1 MGCGLRLKA
10 WTIEVI
16 SQSHLGSEG
25 IQSHVGIGGVAIGEV
40 GDRSSDVEVE
50 PSCQDDV
57 GIKVGIDISRHLG
70 TDDVVGGIGVGV
82 VRIPAEGE
90 TEVPLVV
97 EGNSL
102 AAKDACSL
110 EEIDRD
116 GIAQLGI
123 ELMVGESDTLVCPF
137 VNLGNRRVRVFHE
150 GIFELV
156 GRGMVHRA
164 LLRVV
169 AHQEL
174 IGMQDAARTEVG
186 AEEMNLV
193 RCVQKGGRQGVF

>member
-1 MGCGLRLKA
+1 MTEVVHRIEVEAPYCISAWQYVRLVSVDVGIASCPPSAEEYQVVTDVALEGRDDMGCGLRLKA

-16 SQSHLGSEG
+16 SQSHLGSDG

-40 GDRSSDVEVE
+40 GDRSSDVEVK

-110 EEIDRD
+110 EE
-116 GIAQLGI
+116 
-123 ELMVGESDTLVCPF
+123 
-137 VNLGNRRVRVFHE
+137 
-150 GIFELV
+150 
-156 GRGMVHRA
+156 
-164 LLRVV
+164 
-169 AHQEL
+169 
-174 IGMQDAARTEVG
+174 
-186 AEEMNLV
+186 AEEESNLKAPIMLKDILLKK
-193 RCVQKGGRQGVF
+193 RMKR

>member
-1 MGCGLRLKA
+1 M
-10 WTIEVI
+10 
-16 SQSHLGSEG
+16 
-25 IQSHVGIGGVAIGEV
+25 
-40 GDRSSDVEVE
+40 
-50 PSCQDDV
+50 
-57 GIKVGIDISRHLG
+57 
-70 TDDVVGGIGVGV
+70 VGGIGVGV

-156 GRGMVHRA
+156 GSGMVHRA
-164 LLRVV
+164 LLWVV
-169 AHQEL
+169 AHKEI
-174 IGMQDAARTEVG
+174 IGMQDATRTEVG
-186 AEEMNLV
+186 TDEMNLMIV
-193 RCVQKGGRQGVF
+193 VGRSRWQGVADCQGVVCLVGMGKLGDSEQCHTYQESLDNRVNRVM

>member
-1 MGCGLRLKA
+1 MLPLEKWETEAPMLRSK
-10 WTIEVI
+10 
-16 SQSHLGSEG
+16 
-25 IQSHVGIGGVAIGEV
+25 
-40 GDRSSDVEVE
+40 

-123 ELMVGESDTLVCPF
+123 ELMVGAVRY
-137 VNLGNRRVRVFHE
+137 LGMPLCKS
-150 GIFELV
+150 G
-156 GRGMVHRA
+156 
-164 LLRVV
+164 
-169 AHQEL
+169 Q
-174 IGMQDAARTEVG
+174 
-186 AEEMNLV
+186 
-193 RCVQKGGRQGVF
+193 